1 MSVFGGAWSVCRPEP
16 QAKDLLS
23 YLWRRLKAGHSLRA
37 GRHLFLL
44 LLLAQAL
51 SAQQREIPVQAGTTI
66 NHDTV
71 TVGDV
76 VTLVVRVRAPLGA
89 TINFPAAVDSLGAV
103 QALALFVWQ

>member
-1 MSVFGGAWSVCRPEP
+1 MTRGESRPEP
-16 QAKDLLS
+16 KAKDLL
-23 YLWRRLKAGHSLRA
+23 LLLRPRQILVA
-37 GRHLFLL
+37 

-51 SAQQREIPVQAGTTI
+51 QAQQREIPVQAGITI

-71 TVGDV
+71 NIGDV

-103 QALALFVWQ
+103 